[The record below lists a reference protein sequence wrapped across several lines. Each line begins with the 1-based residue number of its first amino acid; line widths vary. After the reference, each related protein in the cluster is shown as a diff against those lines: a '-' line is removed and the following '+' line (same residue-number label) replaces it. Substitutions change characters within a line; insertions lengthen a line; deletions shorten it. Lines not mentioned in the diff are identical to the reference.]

1 MERQVLRGTRVHGDG
16 GERTEMAFPTLSLVV
31 ICGASASADS
41 VRRAL
46 WLPRVSDARRRLR
59 DVLSTAGRPG
69 TVAITQHDGY
79 VLVHGL
85 SALSFHKDWLAYSA
99 DGCRVLAFLLL
110 DGRAGNA
117 WALYEE
123 GVRTRV
129 FDERAG
135 RDEGER
141 RPYEPP
147 PDRDEHPG
155 TRIRALYAAMT
166 ERQIGEDLDLD
177 ADVDVW
183 FVGPKTP
190 EPRAELPARKS
201 TVG

>member
-1 MERQVLRGTRVHGDG
+1 
-16 GERTEMAFPTLSLVV
+16 MADQTLSLAV

-46 WLPRVSDARRRLR
+46 WLPRLSDARRRLR
-59 DVLSTAGRPG
+59 EVVAMAARPG

-99 DGCRVLAFLLL
+99 DGCRVFAFLLL
-110 DGRAGNA
+110 DGRLGSA
-117 WALYEE
+117 WALYED

-129 FDERAG
+129 FDEKAG

-141 RPYEPP
+141 RPFEPP
-147 PDRDEHPG
+147 PNRDERPG
-155 TRIRALYAAMT
+155 DRIRALSTAMT
-166 ERQIGEDLDLD
+166 ERHVGEDLDLD

-183 FVGPKTP
+183 HLAPKATP
-190 EPRAELPARKS
+190 THGESPAKR
-201 TVG
+201 TPVR

>member
-1 MERQVLRGTRVHGDG
+1 M
-16 GERTEMAFPTLSLVV
+16 PSTLSLVV
-31 ICGASASADS
+31 VCGASASADS

-59 DVLSTAGRPG
+59 DVVATAARPG

-85 SALSFHKDWLAYSA
+85 SALSFHKDWLAFSA
-99 DGCRVLAFLLL
+99 DRCRVFSFLML
-110 DGRAGNA
+110 DGLHGSA

-129 FDERAG
+129 FDEKAG

-141 RPYEPP
+141 RPFEPP
-147 PDRDEHPG
+147 ANRDEHPAD
-155 TRIRALYAAMT
+155 RIRALYTALT
-166 ERQIGEDLDLD
+166 EREVGTDLDLD

-183 FVGPKTP
+183 NLAPKTP
-190 EPRAELPARKS
+190 ERHGDPAARK
-201 TVG
+201 TVVG